1 MLIGNGFADSVM
13 YVSMPMMSGGMG
25 AGITPLSQIYA
36 AGLAHGN
43 QAAIFSQLAP
53 AVTFGNILAIIGALS
68 IAKVFNKSEQECSL
82 PLLF

>member
-1 MLIGNGFADSVM
+1 MVIGFFSVGLVGMLIGNGFADSVM

-53 AVTFGNILAIIGALS
+53 AVTFGRAFLFRFVEHLIL
-68 IAKVFNKSEQECSL
+68 F
-82 PLLF
+82 